1 MNNDVALAS
10 FSTGRLQRAGL
21 TAANL
26 DTPQNLGFMNA
37 HKFLYALNDG
47 ARELITGQP
56 LYHFYDNG
64 KRNILLRYGDGRS
77 DYALIYEGHD
87 GVFFEG
93 TDEAERQ
100 LGLTANAHLTER
112 MASRI
117 VGETWTDPQT
127 GRIIVRG
134 GIWAILD
141 GCICQGCD
149 RKYVGDLIVADDIWE
164 KIKPEGKAEGAGL
177 LCPSC
182 IMERISSKRMFCN
195 GSWKKRI
202 WSAAKAT
209 DVENQT
215 MDIIGKFTNEYGDPG
230 ASTPYRL
237 VSQTARHGGMNIA
250 YLACTDE
257 EECPFDELAESY
269 GWESIPVEVPGAPIG
284 TGKTFEEALDSLAGQ
299 LSIFKG
305 EKFYLEFSKVYS
317 QTRKLVEERYSS

>member
-1 MNNDVALAS
+1 MDNDVPLAS
-10 FSTGRLQRAGL
+10 FDAGCLQLAAL
-21 TAANL
+21 SAANL
-26 DTPQNLGFMNA
+26 DTPQNLGYMNA
-37 HKFLYALNDG
+37 HKLLYALNG
-47 ARELITGQP
+47 TRYGIVNEQP

-64 KRNILLRYGDGRS
+64 KRSILLRYGDGRG
-77 DYALIYEGHD
+77 DYALIHECHG

-117 VGETWTDPQT
+117 VGETWTNPQT

-149 RKYVGDLIVADDIWE
+149 KKYVGDLIVADDIWE
-164 KIKPEGKAEGAGL
+164 KIKPEEKAEGAGL

-182 IMERISSKRMFCN
+182 IMERACSKRLFSEKHN
-195 GSWKKRI
+195 VRLVWGS
-202 WSAAKAT
+202 AKVT

-305 EKFYLEFSKVYS
+305 DEFYLEFSKVYS
-317 QTRKLVEERYSS
+317 LTRKLLEERCAF